1 MLNFTGTSDPYVK
14 FKIGGKQ
21 YYKSRTVFKNLNPKW
36 DEKFALPIEDP
47 FKPVQVKVFDY
58 DRGVSDD
65 PMGGSEILPTQ
76 LELNKYVISLFSFFY
91 TSLHTFI

>member
-1 MLNFTGTSDPYVK
+1 MK

-21 YYKSRTVFKNLNPKW
+21 FYKSRTVFKNLNPKW
-36 DEKFALPIEDP
+36 EEKFVLPIEDA

-76 LELNKYVISLFSFFY
+76 LELNKYVTPLCAYFISLPSANEAAGR
-91 TSLHTFI
+91 